1 MRKNPTET
9 FPLSL
14 QQLFYAIT
22 IHGHVTKKQGQDF
35 MDTSGV
41 HPANPQTQTQQ
52 NNGEINQPTMSFS
65 GRHRAIR
72 HTKALMPTIIVCI
85 PHNLF

>member
-1 MRKNPTET
+1 MCKKPNKI

-22 IHGHVTKKQGQDF
+22 IDERITKNQGQGL

-41 HPANPQTQTQQ
+41 HIPIRKPKLDK
-52 NNGEINQPTMSFS
+52 TMV
-65 GRHRAIR
+65 
-72 HTKALMPTIIVCI
+72 K
-85 PHNLF
+85 